1 MTAELTASGRAAA
14 KQREASDP
22 AVSAFVA
29 ASAGSGKTKLLIDRL
44 LRLMLAGADPARI
57 QCLTFTN
64 AAAAEMATRL
74 QNELGAWVTLP
85 DDGLRTRLIQLDVTP
100 DGAVLAKAR
109 ALFARVLDLPGGMR
123 IGTIHAFCQSLLR
136 RFPLEAALSPHFR
149 LMEEIDGQA
158 ELEGARE
165 DAMAQA
171 DPRSLATLAGL
182 VNAAQFG
189 QLVAA
194 LRPHYADL
202 RPLLNSPVML
212 PRLQRA
218 FGVSGTDASLV
229 ATAMSWPDEKPFL
242 SVVMALRKDGSPAE
256 REMADR
262 MFEWLNLPGALRA
275 EHWPQWLAI
284 MLTGK
289 GERRS
294 LGGFCKSKWSKA
306 HPEIGPIC
314 MAECERV
321 YAVEDQRRALR
332 AAEATA
338 ALLTLAGPVL
348 AGFEDRKTRRGLL
361 DYDDLIA
368 RTSALLLNPG
378 AAWVLFK
385 LDGGLDHL
393 LLDEVQ
399 DTAPEHWSIA
409 GALTA
414 EFFAGDAARDGGR
427 TVFAVGDR
435 KQSIY
440 SFQGADPAEFDR
452 WRGKMRSRVEAADG
466 AFRDTELDVSFRST
480 APVLAL
486 VDAVFAGPAA
496 LGVVEPGANLRHE
509 AHRIGHSGRVELWP
523 LVPRP
528 DPVTPE
534 PWEVADRNHGLTSAP
549 QRLADALAH
558 WIRAQIGT
566 ARLESRDRMLAAGDV
581 LILVRRRDDFAR
593 ALVRRLKGLGVPVAG
608 LDRLYLTD
616 QPAVQDLLA
625 LCDTLLLPA
634 DDLSLACVLTSP
646 LGDLTDDD
654 LMELAVGRK
663 GSLWEALRQRAPERP
678 AWQAAWDL
686 VATLLARVD
695 YVAPHAL
702 LSEALGPLG
711 GRARLL
717 RRLGP
722 EAAEPIDELLSAAL
736 AYAGSHPP
744 SLQGFV
750 HRLRQ
755 SGAEVKRQAEEA
767 GSVVRIM
774 TVHGAKGLQ
783 APLVI
788 LPDTTSLP
796 PDSGGLFWPEKGL
809 PLWSPRSELRC
820 AATDALKEAAKARR
834 MEEYN
839 RLLYVALTRAEDR
852 LVVCG
857 WETRRQIPDESWY
870 AVIAE
875 GLKLLSPEAEPL
887 ADVGIAWPG
896 EVLFCSSQQRAAP
909 RRDREHTI
917 PASTPIP
924 AWAGQAPDWRP
935 APPPVEPVRPVPV
948 APSRPTEAVFGPAP
962 NAESPLAGRGGDAMA
977 RGALVHQLLQHLPN
991 LPWEERE
998 RAVRDF
1004 TARAGI
1010 DVADEVLG
1018 VLAHPALT
1026 ALFGPAG
1033 RPEQPLTGVVD
1044 GVVVSGLVDRLVVL
1058 PGEVVV
1064 ADYKTNRAA
1073 PVDVADTP
1081 PTYLRQMSAYRAILR
1096 RIFPDRPV
1104 RCVLVWTRAARV
1116 MPLPDQLLDSH
1127 APGSLDRAALRD
1139 QIVPTRRTGRLSGE
1153 FS

>member
-1 MTAELTASGRAAA
+1 MNAEPTASSRAAA
-14 KQREASDP
+14 RQRDASDP

-64 AAAAEMATRL
+64 AAATEMATRL
-74 QNELGAWVTLP
+74 QNELGQWVTLA
-85 DDGLRTRLIQLDVTP
+85 DDGLRARLAQLDVTP
-100 DGAVLAKAR
+100 DAAVLAKAR

-149 LMEEIDGQA
+149 LMEEIDGHA

-171 DPRSLATLAGL
+171 DPASLAVLAGL
-182 VNAAQFG
+182 VNAGQFG

-194 LRPHYADL
+194 LRGHYADL

-218 FGVSGTDASLV
+218 FGVSGTDASLIESAV
-229 ATAMSWPDEKPFL
+229 VWSDEKAL
-242 SVVMALRKDGSPAE
+242 LANLLALRAGGTASEITLAE
-256 REMADR
+256 R
-262 MFEWLNLPGALRA
+262 MFGWLNLPAALRA
-275 EHWPQWLAI
+275 EHWSEWLDI

-289 GERRS
+289 GDRRA
-294 LGGFCKSKWSKA
+294 LGGFCKGKWSKA
-306 HPEIGPIC
+306 HPEIGPAC

-321 YAVEDQRRALR
+321 YGIEDQRRALR
-332 AAEATA
+332 AAAATA

-348 AGFEDRKTRRGLL
+348 AGFEARKAHRGLL

-399 DTAPEHWSIA
+399 DTAPEQWSIA

-452 WRGKMRSRVEAADG
+452 WRAIMRDRVKAADG

-486 VDAVFAGPAA
+486 VDAVFAGSAA
-496 LGVVEPGANLRHE
+496 IGVVEPGAALRHE
-509 AHRIGHSGRVELWP
+509 AHRVGQAGRVELWP

-528 DPVTPE
+528 DAVTPE
-534 PWEVADRNHGLTSAP
+534 PWEIADRNHGLTTAP

-654 LMELAVGRK
+654 LMELAVGR
-663 GSLWEALRQRAPERP
+663 GQASLWEALRQRAPERP
-678 AWQAAWDL
+678 AWKAAWDL

-736 AYAGSHPP
+736 AYAGSHAP

-796 PDSGGLFWPEKGL
+796 PDAGGLFWPEKGL
-809 PLWSPRSELRC
+809 PLWSPRAELRC
-820 AATDALKEAAKARR
+820 AATDAMKAAAKAGR

-857 WETRRQIPDESWY
+857 WETRHKIPDESWY
-870 AVIAE
+870 SVVAE
-875 GLKLLSPEAEPL
+875 GLSRLSPEAEPL
-887 ADVGIAWPG
+887 EDVGVAWAG
-896 EVLFCSSQQRAAP
+896 EILSCSSAQHAAP
-909 RRDREHTI
+909 KRDREH
-917 PASTPIP
+917 AVAVATPVP

-948 APSRPTEAVFGPAP
+948 APSRPTANPRWPVGAATPWRGVRWCINCCSTCRVCRPMSRNRRCGISPRGPGWMWRMKC
-962 NAESPLAGRGGDAMA
+962 SPCCG
-977 RGALVHQLLQHLPN
+977 
-991 LPWEERE
+991 
-998 RAVRDF
+998 
-1004 TARAGI
+1004 
-1010 DVADEVLG
+1010 
-1018 VLAHPALT
+1018 
-1026 ALFGPAG
+1026 
-1033 RPEQPLTGVVD
+1033 
-1044 GVVVSGLVDRLVVL
+1044 
-1058 PGEVVV
+1058 
-1064 ADYKTNRAA
+1064 
-1073 PVDVADTP
+1073 
-1081 PTYLRQMSAYRAILR
+1081 
-1096 RIFPDRPV
+1096 
-1104 RCVLVWTRAARV
+1104 
-1116 MPLPDQLLDSH
+1116 
-1127 APGSLDRAALRD
+1127 
-1139 QIVPTRRTGRLSGE
+1139 TRRSLRCLARLDVRNSR
-1153 FS
+1153 

>member
-1 MTAELTASGRAAA
+1 
-14 KQREASDP
+14 
-22 AVSAFVA
+22 
-29 ASAGSGKTKLLIDRL
+29 
-44 LRLMLAGADPARI
+44 
-57 QCLTFTN
+57 
-64 AAAAEMATRL
+64 
-74 QNELGAWVTLP
+74 
-85 DDGLRTRLIQLDVTP
+85 
-100 DGAVLAKAR
+100 
-109 ALFARVLDLPGGMR
+109 
-123 IGTIHAFCQSLLR
+123 
-136 RFPLEAALSPHFR
+136 LSPHFR
-149 LMEEIDGQA
+149 LMEEIDGHA
-158 ELEGARE
+158 ELDGARE

-171 DPRSLATLAGL
+171 DPASLATIAGL

-194 LRPHYADL
+194 LRPHYSAL
-202 RPLLNSPVML
+202 RPLLQSPVML

-218 FGVSGTDASLV
+218 FGVSGTDASLIEDAV
-229 ATAMSWPDEKPFL
+229 GWPGEKPFL
-242 SVVMALRKDGSPAE
+242 AVVLALRKDGSPAE
-256 REMADR
+256 RKMAEEM
-262 MFEWLNLPGALRA
+262 FGWLNLPADLRA
-275 EHWPQWLAI
+275 EHWPQWLEI
-284 MLTGK
+284 MLK
-289 GERRS
+289 KNGERREP
-294 LGGFCKSKWSKA
+294 GGFCKSKWSKA
-306 HPEIGPIC
+306 HPDIGPVC

-348 AGFEDRKTRRGLL
+348 AGFEERKTRSGLL

-399 DTAPEHWSIA
+399 DTAPEQWSIA

-414 EFFAGDAARDGGR
+414 EFFAGDAAREGRR

-440 SFQGADPAEFDR
+440 SFQGAEPAEFDR
-452 WRGKMRSRVEAADG
+452 WRGRMRARVTASGG

-486 VDAVFAGPAA
+486 VDAVFAGPAG
-496 LGVVEPGANLRHE
+496 LGVVEPGVALRHE
-509 AHRIGHSGRVELWP
+509 AHRAGQAGRVELWP
-523 LVPRP
+523 LTPRP
-528 DPVTPE
+528 DAVTPE
-534 PWEVADRNHGLTSAP
+534 PWAVADRNHGLTSAP

-558 WIRAQIGT
+558 WIRAQIGAT
-566 ARLESRDRMLAAGDV
+566 RLESRDRLLAAGDV
-581 LILVRRRDDFAR
+581 LILVRRRNDFAR

-654 LMELAVGRK
+654 LMELAVGRGK
-663 GSLWEALRQRAPERP
+663 ASLWETLRHRAPERP
-678 AWQAAWDL
+678 AWQAAWDM

-736 AYAGSHPP
+736 AYTGSHAP
-744 SLQGFV
+744 SLQGFI

-796 PDSGGLFWPEKGL
+796 PDGGGLLWPEKGL
-809 PLWSPRSELRC
+809 PLWSPRGELRC
-820 AATDALKEAAKARR
+820 AATDALKAAAKERR

-857 WETRRQIPDESWY
+857 WETRRPIPDESWY
-870 AVIAE
+870 AVVAE
-875 GLKLLSPEAEPL
+875 GLKLLSPESEPL
-887 ADVGIAWPG
+887 TDVGVAWPG
-896 EVLFCSSQQRAAP
+896 EILSCSSEQRAVP
-909 RRDREHTI
+909 RRGRDHEVV
-917 PASTPIP
+917 AATPIP
-924 AWAGQAPDWRP
+924 AWAGQAPGWTS
-935 APPPVEPVRPVPV
+935 APPPVEPLRPVPV
-948 APSRPTEAVFGPAP
+948 APSRPTEAVFGPVP
-962 NAESPLAGRGGDAMA
+962 DAESPLAGRGGDAMV
-977 RGALVHQLLQHLPN
+977 RGALVHQLLQHVPRLPAD
-991 LPWEERE
+991 EQET
-998 RAVRDF
+998 AVRRF
-1004 TARAGI
+1004 AARAGM
-1010 DVADEVLG
+1010 DVADEVLS
-1018 VLAHPALT
+1018 VLAHPALA

-1058 PGEVVV
+1058 PDEVIV

-1073 PVDVADTP
+1073 PADAADTP

-1116 MPLPDQLLDSH
+1116 MPLPDLLLDSH
-1127 APGSLDRAALRD
+1127 APGSLDRAGPDD
-1139 QIVPTRRTGRLSGE
+1139 QVVATRHAGRLSGE
-1153 FS
+1153 FT